1 MGSLVSFIY
10 CSCFDVGRKH
20 RVGLYSNVSVFGVHM
35 LCSSVDFLVVRTTLI
50 VIQVHWVESGVA
62 PMNWTG
68 HAVRRTVILIILPM
82 LQQNK

>member
-35 LCSSVDFLVVRTTLI
+35 LCSSVDFLVVRMTLI
-50 VIQVHWVESGVA
+50 VHTSSLGGVWSGAHELDWSRGAQNCDLDHSTYA
-62 PMNWTG
+62 PT
-68 HAVRRTVILIILPM
+68 
-82 LQQNK
+82 K